1 MKEATGPMKMSRKV
15 AALVAVSAVGALALS
30 ACAGESGNKSPKN
43 QLIYGADQYPANW
56 NPHTSAGN
64 STATENAL
72 VQVLPEPF
80 TVTPDFKRQA
90 TELVTE
96 EPKEISQNPFTVEY
110 KINPKA
116 NWSDGK
122 PIDVKDFIF
131 SWHTNSAAYKPYR
144 DDLGKA
150 ACASVD
156 SGYEPIKS
164 ITGKDNGKTVDVTF
178 TKPYADWRFLFQ
190 NLLPAHAIEKPSAAD
205 TCKAFNAGWSGRK
218 VFPFSGG
225 PWKISSVDGTAQTF
239 TEVPNDKYWGTKPK
253 LSKIIYRTVGTDSS
267 SLVDG
272 LQNNEIQMIYPQPQL
287 DLVDQ
292 LKKLNG
298 VHTEVN
304 YGLQFEHIDFNM
316 TNQDLKNLKFR
327 QAVLMALDRQE
338 IVKKT
343 IGQFDPSGAKV
354 LGNRALVPGQPGY
367 QDNTPAQYKTRDVA
381 GAKKLLQ
388 QAGYTFSGDKLTK
401 NGRQVS
407 LLFTTTTNNALR
419 KSTQEIVQNQLADIG
434 IKVNIKQ
441 YPAET
446 FFGALKDQG
455 SLTAG
460 DFDMGLFAWV
470 SSPELNSSNTLA
482 YSCVPGNR
490 RTDGMNNYGL
500 GCDPKAQKMID
511 GVQTETDQTQI
522 EATWNKIDQQLWTDV
537 FTIPLYQK
545 ATVISYSDKYKG
557 IGDNTTL
564 YGPFW
569 NSQTWSRA
577 D

>member
-1 MKEATGPMKMSRKV
+1 
-15 AALVAVSAVGALALS
+15 
-30 ACAGESGNKSPKN
+30 
-43 QLIYGADQYPANW
+43 
-56 NPHTSAGN
+56 
-64 STATENAL
+64 
-72 VQVLPEPF
+72 
-80 TVTPDFKRQA
+80 
-90 TELVTE
+90 
-96 EPKEISQNPFTVEY
+96 
-110 KINPKA
+110 
-116 NWSDGK
+116 
-122 PIDVKDFIF
+122 
-131 SWHTNSAAYKPYR
+131 
-144 DDLGKA
+144 
-150 ACASVD
+150 
-156 SGYEPIKS
+156 
-164 ITGKDNGKTVDVTF
+164 
-178 TKPYADWRFLFQ
+178 
-190 NLLPAHAIEKPSAAD
+190 
-205 TCKAFNAGWSGRK
+205 
-218 VFPFSGG
+218 
-225 PWKISSVDGTAQTF
+225 
-239 TEVPNDKYWGTKPK
+239 
-253 LSKIIYRTVGTDSS
+253 
-267 SLVDG
+267 
-272 LQNNEIQMIYPQPQL
+272 
-287 DLVDQ
+287 
-292 LKKLNG
+292 
-298 VHTEVN
+298 
-304 YGLQFEHIDFNM
+304 
-316 TNQDLKNLKFR
+316 
-327 QAVLMALDRQE
+327 MALDRQE